1 MILDLFRLDGKVA
14 IVTGGGRG
22 IGAAAALALAECG
35 ADVAI
40 AARTK
45 GDLDEVIRRVAASGG
60 HAEGVVADLT
70 DLDAA
75 QAFVTFARQEFGRL
89 DVVVNNVGGAI
100 PLPFLDTTPAYLEE
114 AFHFNV
120 SIAHAINL
128 AAVPMMLENNGGSII
143 NITSVMGRISGRGYS
158 GYGTVKA
165 ALAHYTRLIA
175 KDLAP
180 RIRVNAIAA
189 GSTATSALDIV
200 TSTPELKSMMEDLT
214 PLHRIA
220 DPEEIAA
227 GVVYLASPAG
237 AFLTGKVLE
246 IDGGTDVPSLDFALP
261 DL

>member
-14 IVTGGGRG
+14 IVTGAGRG
-22 IGAAAALALAECG
+22 IGAASAIALAECG
-35 ADVAI
+35 ADVVI
-40 AARTK
+40 ASRTQ
-45 GDLDEVIRRVAASGG
+45 S
-60 HAEGVVADLT
+60 
-70 DLDAA
+70 DLDATA
-75 QAFVTFARQEFGRL
+75 ALIEATGRRAITIAADLADLDALRSLVTAAEKEFGRL

-100 PLPFLDTTPAYLEE
+100 PLPFLDTTPEYLEE

-120 SIAHAINL
+120 TTAHALNL
-128 AAVPMMLENNGGSII
+128 AAVPVMLAGEGGSII
-143 NITSVMGRISGRGYS
+143 NISSVMGRVAGRGY
-158 GYGTVKA
+158 GAYGTAKA
-165 ALAHYTRLIA
+165 ALSHYTELIS

-189 GSTATSALDIV
+189 GSTATSALEIV

-227 GVVYLASPAG
+227 GVLYLASPAG
-237 AFLTGKVLE
+237 AFLTGKILE
-246 IDGGTDVPSLDFALP
+246 IDGGTDVPSLDFSLP

>member
-14 IVTGGGRG
+14 IVTGAGRG
-22 IGAAAALALAECG
+22 IGAASALALAQCG
-35 ADVAI
+35 ADVVI
-40 AARTK
+40 VSRTQR
-45 GDLDEVIRRVAASGG
+45 DLDAVVAQVQSTGRRAISVAGD
-60 HAEGVVADLT
+60 VADLGVVRS
-70 DLDAA
+70 L
-75 QAFVTFARQEFGRL
+75 VEVAREEFGRL
-89 DVVVNNVGGAI
+89 DVVVNNAGGAI
-100 PLPFLDTTPAYLEE
+100 PLPFLDTTPEYLEE

-120 SIAHAINL
+120 TTAHALNL
-128 AAVPMMLENNGGSII
+128 DAVPLMLEHDGGAII
-143 NITSVMGRISGRGYS
+143 NISSVMGRVAGRGY
-158 GYGTVKA
+158 GAYGTVKA
-165 ALAHYTRLIA
+165 ALSHYTRLLS

-189 GSTATSALDIV
+189 GSTATSALEIV

-246 IDGGTDVPSLDFALP
+246 IDGGTDIPSLDFSLP